1 MAAIKISA
9 FSGIV
14 PKLQPR
20 LLSDTNGQSADNVRL
35 VSGTLEPWK
44 KMAAVTANDLA
55 DGDVLSIFRMSDG
68 DTSYWLSWVRDV
80 NCVPSLIA
88 GDEAQRIYYTGDGEP
103 RISNLALAIAGGGV
117 MPAGFYVLGVV
128 APLVA
133 PTVTPSGGSGDADS
147 RAYIET
153 FVTAWGEEGAPSPAS
168 AITAGK
174 VDDTW
179 ALTSLN
185 AVPINTAAISA
196 ATHSGG
202 VVTATTASTK
212 YLRAREEVTIADV
225 VGMTDLNSTFPIL
238 AIVDATHF
246 TVALTTAQTYTSGGS
261 WTRVAAHNISG
272 MTRRIYRTSGGVY
285 RFVAEIAIATTSYND
300 TVAEVDLGEICPS
313 IGWEMP
319 PTGLTGLVS
328 HPMGFLGGVVGNEI
342 CFSEPWHPHAWPI
355 AYRQTTKFP
364 LVGLGVFSSSI
375 VACTT
380 GMPYILNGS
389 HPDSISIEQ
398 TELMEP
404 CIAKRTIVDV
414 GSGIMYTSHS
424 GKVLVGVGGA
434 NVVTQNMLSRENWQ
448 EYTPSAMLCAFYDGM
463 VIGFPS
469 SFVSDGKGGFILDSK
484 NNTFSS
490 LSVVAS
496 ASYADPENGKLYL
509 VSNGVLKEWDA
520 DTINNETYEWRSK
533 VFALPKPI
541 NAGWAQIDADFEF
554 LNADQTALIAAQLA
568 ADTAFNTAVLASGVT
583 DGELDSVMLD
593 EYMLDGSLLVGG
605 EITDY
610 AQRFL
615 NFILYA
621 NGQQKYTEIVLNDQ
635 PFSLPSG
642 YKSALYDVVIS
653 GNIPVYGVSIAE
665 TAAGLRSV

>member
-1 MAAIKISA
+1 MAIRITA
-9 FSGIV
+9 FSGIS
-14 PKLQPR
+14 PRTQPR
-20 LLSDTNGQSADNVRL
+20 LLAENMAQIVNNCRL
-35 VSGTLEPWK
+35 GSGALEPWK
-44 KMAAVTANDLA
+44 KITAVTANDLA
-55 DGDVLSIFRMSDG
+55 DGDVLSIFRMEDG
-68 DTSYWLSWVRDV
+68 GTSYWLSWDRDV

-103 RISNLALAIAGGGV
+103 RVSNLALAIAGGSV

-133 PTVTPSGGSGDADS
+133 PTVAPTGGSGAADS

-153 FVTAWGEEGAPSPAS
+153 FVTEWGEEGAPSPAS
-168 AITAGK
+168 AITVGK

-196 ATHSGG
+196 ATHYGG

-212 YLRAREEVTIADV
+212 YLRAGEEVTIADV
-225 VGMTDLNSTFPIL
+225 VGMTDLNSIFPIL
-238 AIVDATHF
+238 SVVDATHF

-285 RFVAEIAIATTSYND
+285 RFVAEIAIATTSYDD

-313 IGWEMP
+313 IGWKMP

-328 HPMGFLGGVVGNEI
+328 HPMGFLVGVVGNEI
-342 CFSEPWHPHAWPI
+342 CLSDPWHPHAWPI
-355 AYRQTTKFP
+355 AYRQITKFP

-380 GMPYILNGS
+380 GTPYILNGS

-398 TELMEP
+398 TELVEP

-414 GSGIMYTSHS
+414 GSGIMYASHS
-424 GKVLVGVGGA
+424 GMVFVGVGGA
-434 NVVTQNMLSRENWQ
+434 NVVTQSILSRANWQ
-448 EYTPSAMLCAFYDGM
+448 EYTPSAMACAFYDGM

-469 SFVSDGKGGFILDSK
+469 SVVYGGKGGFILDSK

-496 ASYADPENGKLYL
+496 ASYADPENGKLYM
-509 VSNGVLKEWDA
+509 VSNGVLTEWDS
-520 DTINNETYEWRSK
+520 DKINNETYEWRSK

-541 NAGWAQIDADFEF
+541 NAGWAKIDADFKF
-554 LNADQTALIAAQLA
+554 LNADQTAQIAAHLA
-568 ADTAFNTAVLASGVT
+568 ADTAFNTAILASGVT
-583 DGELDSVMLD
+583 DGELDSAMLD

-615 NFILYA
+615 NFMLYA

-635 PFSLPSG
+635 AFSLPSG
-642 YKSALYDVVIS
+642 YKSALYEVVIS
-653 GNIPVYGVSIAE
+653 GNVTVYGVSIAE
-665 TAAGLRSV
+665 TAVGLSAV